1 MIFKAFRKNERLFY
15 FYSMSFVGL
24 RWVFLSQNLI
34 LHPKKAIFWEEER
47 ALIISDLHIGKVG
60 HFRKAGI
67 AIPKLMEQEEL
78 ALLSDLIHEFK
89 PSKLIFLGDLFHSDM
104 NNDWNWLQL
113 WRDLYPKIQM
123 ILVQGNH
130 DILHPDYYE
139 QAGFEIYDK
148 LLIGPFL
155 FVHDK
160 KDYEFPPDGVYVLSG
175 HIHPAIRLRGKARQS
190 LLLSCF
196 SFGRKAAVLPAFG
209 KFTGKCCL
217 KENDD
222 DTVFGVL
229 NDKVILL
236 KTALESH

>member
-1 MIFKAFRKNERLFY
+1 M
-15 FYSMSFVGL
+15 
-24 RWVFLSQNLI
+24 RWVFLNQNLI
-34 LHPKKAIFWEEER
+34 LHPKKAIFWEEQQ

-89 PSKLIFLGDLFHSDM
+89 PAKLIFLGDLFHSDI

-113 WRDLYPKIQM
+113 WRDLYPAIQM

-139 QAGFEIYDK
+139 QAGFEIHST
-148 LLIGPFL
+148 LLISPFL

-160 KDYEFPPDGVYVLSG
+160 KDYEFPPEGVYVLSG
-175 HIHPAIRLRGKARQS
+175 HIHPAVRLRGKARQS

-196 SFGRKAAVLPAFG
+196 SFGKNAAILPAFG
-209 KFTGKCCL
+209 KFTGL
-217 KENDD
+217 AMVNPREGEN
-222 DTVFGVL
+222 VFAIV
-229 NDKVILL
+229 NNQLL
-236 KTALESH
+236 SLS